1 MYSDVMARAENQV
14 TEAKKGSQERENME
28 RGR

>member
-14 TEAKKGSQERENME
+14 TEAKKGSQARENME